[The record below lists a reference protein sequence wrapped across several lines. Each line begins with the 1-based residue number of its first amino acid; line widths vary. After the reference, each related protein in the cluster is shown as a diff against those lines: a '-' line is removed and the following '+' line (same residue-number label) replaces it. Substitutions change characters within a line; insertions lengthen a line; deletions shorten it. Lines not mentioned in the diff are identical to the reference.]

1 MEIGLRYM
9 GMLAPVL
16 TNGDLLDQRA
26 KSQLQTSREIL
37 IAPCGMDCAICA
49 QYLARQNEVKKKAN
63 QDPLLYR
70 LPHQGQ
76 KLRFYHQALRS
87 TPPGESQILF

>member
-1 MEIGLRYM
+1 MEIGLRCI
-9 GMLAPVL
+9 GTLAPVVII
-16 TNGDLLDQRA
+16 GYLLDQKA
-26 KSQLQTSREIL
+26 KTQLQTPREIL